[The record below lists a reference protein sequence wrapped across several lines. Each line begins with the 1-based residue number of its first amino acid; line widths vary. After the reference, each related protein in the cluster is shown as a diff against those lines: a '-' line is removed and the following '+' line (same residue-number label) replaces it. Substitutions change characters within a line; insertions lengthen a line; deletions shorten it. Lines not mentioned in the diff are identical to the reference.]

1 MSKNSTFQEPS
12 YQPNMASPSPLAS
25 LLSCPSIDSYI
36 SSYMSY
42 FFPCF
47 APEKSTTINSIPS
60 FPDEK
65 KMSMLHIQDIQDI
78 KAPRP
83 AAIQDDVVRH
93 PYSSPAMAARH
104 YQQGELRN
112 MTTEQLI
119 RLQHEAADD
128 R

>member
-1 MSKNSTFQEPS
+1 
-12 YQPNMASPSPLAS
+12 MASPGPLAS
-25 LLSCPSIDSYI
+25 LLRCPSIDSYI

-47 APEKSTTINSIPS
+47 APGNNTAIDVVPS

-65 KMSMLHIQDIQDI
+65 KMSVLHTQDI

-83 AAIQDDVVRH
+83 AAIQDEVVRR
-93 PYSSPAMAARH
+93 PYSSPVMAARQ

>member
-1 MSKNSTFQEPS
+1 
-12 YQPNMASPSPLAS
+12 MASPSPLAS
-25 LLSCPSIDSYI
+25 LLGCRSIDSYI

-47 APEKSTTINSIPS
+47 APEKSTTINCVPS

-65 KMSMLHIQDIQDI
+65 KISLLHVQDI

-83 AAIQDDVVRH
+83 AAIQGDDVVRH

-104 YQQGELRN
+104 YQQGELRT